1 MTNSAPLRLR
11 AVQRFK
17 DLNDDII
24 VDLNELVSL
33 AADICNT
40 PIALVTLLDTDMQWF
55 KAATG
60 TDITCTP
67 REVAF
72 CNHTIA
78 QTEVLVVPDLLAD
91 ERFANNPMVTG
102 PTAARFYAGAPLLT
116 KDGHAVGSLCVVD
129 FKTGEL
135 SPRQIKSLKSL
146 AKQVVNLMELN
157 WSLQTLEQQ
166 HKQSQSQKASITESE
181 MKLKAI
187 FDSSKDT
194 HILVDR
200 SLEIMAFNKAAS
212 VFFKTAYNKK
222 LANGDNLIDYTD
234 AEIRSQ
240 FLKYFAVALTG
251 RSIKREWELMPGTPQ
266 VCWKETAF
274 VPVKDDEGEV
284 IGVAINSTDITTRK
298 RHEEQISIQNEA
310 LNRIAIIQSHEL
322 RRPVASLL
330 GIIDLM
336 RMEDIDFSYF
346 SMLEHTI
353 NELDEKIRAIVK
365 DSEDTIQGRH
375 LAIVA

>member
-1 MTNSAPLRLR
+1 MLNSDPLRLR
-11 AVQRFK
+11 AVKRFK
-17 DLNDDII
+17 DLSDDII
-24 VDLNELVSL
+24 VDLNEIVSL

-40 PIALVTLLDTDMQWF
+40 PVALVTLLDTDIQWF

-78 QTEVLVVPDLLAD
+78 QAEVLVVPDLLAD
-91 ERFANNPMVTG
+91 ERFCDNPMVTG
-102 PTAARFYAGAPLLT
+102 PTAARFYAGAPLIT
-116 KDGHAVGSLCVVD
+116 KDGHAVGSLCLVD

-135 SPRQIKSLKSL
+135 SLRQIKSLKSL

-157 WSLQTLEQQ
+157 WSLQSLEQQ
-166 HKQSQSQKASITESE
+166 HKQSQTQKASIVESE

-200 SLEIMAFNKAAS
+200 GLEIMAFNKSAA
-212 VFFKTAYNKK
+212 VFFKTMYNKK
-222 LANGDNLIDYTD
+222 LANGDNLIDFTD
-234 AEIRSQ
+234 TAISSQ
-240 FLKYFAVALTG
+240 FVKYFAVALTG
-251 RSIKREWELMPGTPQ
+251 RSIKREWQLMPGTPQ
-266 VCWKETAF
+266 ACWKETAF
-274 VPVKDDEGEV
+274 VPVKDNDGEV

-336 RMEDIDFSYF
+336 RMENIDFSYF
-346 SMLEHTI
+346 SMMEHTI

>member
-1 MTNSAPLRLR
+1 MIYSDPLRLR
-11 AVQRFK
+11 AVKRFK
-17 DLNDDII
+17 DLSDDII
-24 VDLNELVSL
+24 VDLNEIVSL

-40 PIALVTLLDTDMQWF
+40 PVALVTLLDDEMQWF
-55 KAATG
+55 KAAIG

-67 REVAF
+67 REFAF

-78 QTEVLVVPDLLAD
+78 QAEVLVIPDLSAD
-91 ERFANNPMVTG
+91 ERFCNNPMVTG
-102 PTAARFYAGAPLLT
+102 PAAARFYAGAPLIT
-116 KDGHAVGSLCVVD
+116 KDGYTVGSLCVLD
-129 FKTGEL
+129 FKVGDL
-135 SPRQIKSLKSL
+135 SARQIKSLKSL

-166 HKQSQSQKASITESE
+166 HKQSQTQKASITESE

-200 SLEIMAFNKAAS
+200 SLEIMAFNKSAS
-212 VFFKTAYNKK
+212 VFFKTMYNKK

-234 AEIRSQ
+234 TEIRSQ

-251 RSIKREWELMPGTPQ
+251 RSIKREWLLMPETPQ
-266 VCWKETAF
+266 ACWKETAF
-274 VPVKDDEGEV
+274 VPVKDDDGEV